1 MNGYE
6 LLLVLYCQTETWREI
21 RIPLNIN
28 FKQFHSVIQKLFGFD
43 DYHNWQFK
51 VPAEVPGED
60 AVDLSDI
67 VSYIYSEEAESTPIK
82 EVFDDYDVVIYE
94 YDFGDSWEIIIT
106 KKSEIDYNYKTA
118 LITDYAGK
126 YNPMDDLGGFMI
138 FDEIMELIDDEEE
151 LDYVLEEY
159 NLSRGDLS
167 KMDFEKKYKKGSKIR
182 IK

>member
-1 MNGYE
+1 M
-6 LLLVLYCQTETWREI
+6 
-21 RIPLNIN
+21 
-28 FKQFHSVIQKLFGFD
+28 
-43 DYHNWQFK
+43 
-51 VPAEVPGED
+51 
-60 AVDLSDI
+60 
-67 VSYIYSEEAESTPIK
+67 
-82 EVFDDYDVVIYE
+82 VFSNE